1 MDLAITFI
9 IFGALLLAALAIGAK
24 ALANWETRRDE
35 ERERDDAPR
44 YSDV

>member
-24 ALANWETRRDE
+24 ALTNWEIRRDK
-35 ERERDDAPR
+35 ERKRNDAPLD
-44 YSDV
+44 SDV